1 MVAMEVLKDQNLL
14 GIKIYILLAN
24 PLQGLNECVTCCSV
38 NILTDFSNGTLDDYS
53 PAQSLN
59 KISASMRG
67 TRSTT
72 NNFNTSAAANSNSM
86 TSAVPSITHSSN
98 SSNLTIK
105 SSKVRYKF
113 KEYKDEVSLHST
125 RCLFNV

>member
-14 GIKIYILLAN
+14 GINIYMVLSV
-24 PLQGLNECVTCCSV
+24 PLQRLNECVTYCSV
-38 NILTDFSNGTLDDYS
+38 NILTNCSNGTLDDYS

-59 KISASMRG
+59 KISASVRG

-86 TSAVPSITHSSN
+86 ISAGPSIAHGSN

-113 KEYKDEVSLHST
+113 KEYKDEESLHSMN
-125 RCLFNV
+125 L

>member
-24 PLQGLNECVTCCSV
+24 PLLNEYVTCCSV
-38 NILTDFSNGTLDDYS
+38 NTLTDFSNGTLDDYS

-86 TSAVPSITHSSN
+86 ISAGPSIAHSSN

-113 KEYKDEVSLHST
+113 KEYKDEESLHST
-125 RCLFNV
+125 RLICYV

>member
-14 GIKIYILLAN
+14 GIKIYI
-24 PLQGLNECVTCCSV
+24 PLSVPLLNEYVTCCSV
-38 NILTDFSNGTLDDYS
+38 NTLTDFSNGTLDDYS

-86 TSAVPSITHSSN
+86 ISAGPSIAHNSN

-113 KEYKDEVSLHST
+113 KEYKDDESLHST
-125 RCLFNV
+125 RCI

>member
-14 GIKIYILLAN
+14 GIKIYILLSV
-24 PLQGLNECVTCCSV
+24 PLLNECATYCNVD
-38 NILTDFSNGTLDDYS
+38 ILTNCSNGTLDDYS

-86 TSAVPSITHSSN
+86 ISAGPSIAHSSN

-113 KEYKDEVSLHST
+113 KEYKDEE
-125 RCLFNV
+125 

>member
-14 GIKIYILLAN
+14 GIKNYIPLSV
-24 PLQGLNECVTCCSV
+24 PLQGLNERATYCNVY
-38 NILTDFSNGTLDDYS
+38 ILTDCSNGTLDDYS

-86 TSAVPSITHSSN
+86 ISAGPSIAHSSN

-113 KEYKDEVSLHST
+113 KEYKDEESLHST
-125 RCLFNV
+125 RCICNV

>member
-14 GIKIYILLAN
+14 GIKIYIPLSVPLL
-24 PLQGLNECVTCCSV
+24 LNELVAYCNVH
-38 NILTDFSNGTLDDYS
+38 ILTDCSNGTLDDYS

-59 KISASMRG
+59 KISASIRG

-72 NNFNTSAAANSNSM
+72 NNFNASAAANSNSM
-86 TSAVPSITHSSN
+86 ISAGPSIAHSSN

-105 SSKVRYKF
+105 SSKVRYKIQR
-113 KEYKDEVSLHST
+113 LQ
-125 RCLFNV
+125 R